1 MYKLQGRLL
10 QMQKLA
16 ALLLGRGYSDS
27 QMLSFIGQTGSPT
40 PQWLLQGFLQG
51 VEVWGQA
58 TLLLCTE
65 VSLINLMLLLLFC
78 SQPKQPDS
86 PISTPVYSTIPFPQ
100 ATLLL
105 PEADKHT
112 LASALTGSSV
122 HIFLLQI
129 AMFPPPLPSGFNSK
143 VPFSMRLTLTTLVI
157 ITTFHA
163 PFPCP

>member
-16 ALLLGRGYSDS
+16 ALLLGRGYSVL
-27 QMLSFIGQTGSPT
+27 QMLSFTGQTGSPT
-40 PQWLLQGFLQG
+40 PQGLLQGFLEG

-65 VSLINLMLLLLFC
+65 VSLVDLMLLFC
-78 SQPKQPDS
+78 SHPKQPDFL
-86 PISTPVYSTIPFPQ
+86 ISTPVYSTIPSPQ
-100 ATLLL
+100 ATLLS
-105 PEADKHT
+105 PEANKHT

-129 AMFPPPLPSGFNSK
+129 AMFPPPLPSGFNAK
-143 VPFSMRLTLTTLVI
+143 VSFSTRLTLTILVKI
-157 ITTFHA
+157 ITFHA
-163 PFPCP
+163 PFSCS